1 MCEGDSNEVSVVGDP
16 SRSAHAVIEQ
26 RSGVSMV
33 EPHFSALLVDV
44 GAVNIV
50 VVVRVE
56 DSRVNFFGGGAWL
69 NIKVVVVVCQNAG
82 QSSLG
87 GDPHGPRAHITFS
100 GAGASK
106 ADKSRKVRNV
116 SGAKRRGGT
125 KEVLGSNEVVTFD
138 RVTFVEPG
146 RRDDIG
152 GAKKVFRKK
161 KEF

>member
-87 GDPHGPRAHITFS
+87 GDPHGPRAHITLS

-116 SGAKRRGGT
+116 SGAKRWGGT
-125 KEVLGSNEVVTFD
+125 KLGSNEVVTFD

-152 GAKKVFRKK
+152 GAKKVFREK